1 MQRVR
6 PHPGPLPQE
15 REKRAALSQF
25 VVGLAGWKPAIQQIT
40 NLRYIAIVLVAV
52 ACGLSPLP
60 CHGHGD
66 VHGQILEMTQRIE
79 KNPTNADLC
88 LSRGELHRIHQ
99 DWDAAQADYDRALQ
113 LNPKLEVIDFTRG
126 RMYLEADWPR
136 SAKIALD
143 RFLARH
149 ADHIDAL
156 VTRARALTKLG
167 QHLEAA
173 KDYTHAINLSPEG
186 RPELF
191 IERAQ
196 TLVSGA
202 SPYAKEALQG
212 LDEGI
217 KKLGPLVTLQL
228 CAIDIELQQK
238 HYDGALARLETV
250 ASKSPRKE
258 TWLARKG
265 EILIRADRTNE
276 ARTAFKAALD
286 AMDTLPPGR
295 RNVPAMIDLE
305 KHLRAELEKLGS

>member
-1 MQRVR
+1 MQKVR
-6 PHPGPLPQE
+6 PHPRPQK

-25 VVGLAGWKPAIQQIT
+25 VVGPARWKPAIKQIA
-40 NLRYIAIVLVAV
+40 NLRYIAIALVAV
-52 ACGLSPLP
+52 ACGLFPLP

-79 KNPTNADLC
+79 KNPTNTDLY
-88 LSRGELHRIHQ
+88 LARAELHRIHQ
-99 DWDAAQADYDRALQ
+99 DWDAAQADYDWVLQ
-113 LNPKLEVIDFTRG
+113 LNPKLDVIDFLRG
-126 RMYLEADWPR
+126 RMYLEADWPL
-136 SAKIALD
+136 SAKVALD
-143 RFLARH
+143 RFLAKH
-149 ADHIDAL
+149 TNHLEAL
-156 VTRARALTKLG
+156 VTRARALTKLA
-167 QHLEAA
+167 QRLKAA
-173 KDYTHAINLSPEG
+173 QDYTRAINASTES

-196 TLVSGA
+196 NLAAEGGS
-202 SPYAKEALQG
+202 YAKEALQG